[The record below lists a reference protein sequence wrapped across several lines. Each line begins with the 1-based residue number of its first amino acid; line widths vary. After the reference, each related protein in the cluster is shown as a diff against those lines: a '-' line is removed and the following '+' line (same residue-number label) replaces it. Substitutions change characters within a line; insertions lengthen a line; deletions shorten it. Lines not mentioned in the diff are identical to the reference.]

1 MPDLANVNISIQQF
15 QAVATGKY
23 NAGEVRLANETT
35 LEKINNS
42 VHFKGSNQTHFKG
55 SNQTTLSH
63 LEVLAIKNA
72 FIKALS
78 QNGVGVDEIARIR
91 RDLGLAA
98 DTSAGADKKL
108 SERSIKPLSRAQI
121 RTILDRNA
129 ETINANAGAGT
140 IRTDAELHA
149 GYSEARRA
157 SLAATR
163 EATNAGLAATRELD
177 ESHNIAIFQDLIAG
191 NIYFREMEDTVQI
204 IEYAKLQ
211 RDTILAKSGGHLRT
225 EGRGVLQY
233 QTRSNQSIDF
243 ELPTDEASYVRYLDE
258 TIVHLSS
265 LSMQGAN
272 ADSECGRVRRE
283 FASAPSKNSW
293 IETHARS
300 GKSWKIRTAAVML
313 LEEAGIHDWATL
325 SCVNRITDAE
335 VKACCSA
342 GARAEWRRRRECSK
356 HERHV
361 HSRHVAQRMEHGGVG
376 RHSHRKQFRASARI
390 QADCR
395 SGSGAPPR
403 TFRRGCDSGRHRQ
416 RGYFQT
422 GGHKQHHC
430 QG

>member
-42 VHFKGSNQTHFKG
+42 VHFKG

-129 ETINANAGAGT
+129 ATINAHAGAGT

-149 GYSEARRA
+149 GYSEARKA

-163 EATNAGLAATRELD
+163 EATNAGLATTRELD
-177 ESHNIAIFQDLIAG
+177 ESHDPRQIRRAPQD
-191 NIYFREMEDTVQI
+191 
-204 IEYAKLQ
+204 
-211 RDTILAKSGGHLRT
+211 
-225 EGRGVLQY
+225 
-233 QTRSNQSIDF
+233 
-243 ELPTDEASYVRYLDE
+243 
-258 TIVHLSS
+258 
-265 LSMQGAN
+265 
-272 ADSECGRVRRE
+272 
-283 FASAPSKNSW
+283 
-293 IETHARS
+293 
-300 GKSWKIRTAAVML
+300 
-313 LEEAGIHDWATL
+313 
-325 SCVNRITDAE
+325 
-335 VKACCSA
+335 
-342 GARAEWRRRRECSK
+342 
-356 HERHV
+356 
-361 HSRHVAQRMEHGGVG
+361 
-376 RHSHRKQFRASARI
+376 
-390 QADCR
+390 
-395 SGSGAPPR
+395 
-403 TFRRGCDSGRHRQ
+403 
-416 RGYFQT
+416 
-422 GGHKQHHC
+422 
-430 QG
+430 